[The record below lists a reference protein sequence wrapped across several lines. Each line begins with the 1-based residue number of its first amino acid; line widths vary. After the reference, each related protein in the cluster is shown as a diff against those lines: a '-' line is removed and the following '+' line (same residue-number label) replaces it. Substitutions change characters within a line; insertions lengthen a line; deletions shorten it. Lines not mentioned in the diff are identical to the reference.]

1 MPPRSRAAAIVA
13 AALLLPGAALAAQ
26 RNATPLLRAALH
38 ASRVVSYVGEIEN
51 IRFGSHGTQA
61 TLFRV
66 EHRAPD
72 LTHRWYIVPQS
83 AFGETEV
90 ERGDTTYV
98 LDPRN
103 HRVFVERNRALDDRI
118 VIADNVGLMLRN
130 YRPVQ
135 QGTGHLLGF
144 PVDIVSLVNNYTGN
158 TMMRLWL
165 DARSHLVLERKVFGD
180 NGALLGEQRFENLA
194 YTKNIPARI
203 FEIPRGLKR
212 IERTIHHRPS
222 NDIAAI
228 LKALPFKVRRPHYLP
243 DGFIAVAADRTVDD
257 GVAQAHLLYS
267 DGIRMISLFENAG
280 ASLDLDGLRSRTL
293 HFDGLT
299 GKLASRGSTSLL
311 SWSKNGMHYALV
323 GSLDSGELSKIAA
336 SVAP

>member
-13 AALLLPGAALAAQ
+13 AVLLLPGAALAAQ

-203 FEIPRGLKR
+203 FEIPSNLKR
-212 IERTIHHRPS
+212 IERTIHRRPS
-222 NDIAAI
+222 NNIAAV
-228 LKALPFKVRRPHYLP
+228 LRTLPFKVRRPHYLP
-243 DGFIAVAADRTVDD
+243 DGFIAVAANRTVDE
-257 GVAQAHLLYS
+257 GVPQAHLLYS

-280 ASLDLDGLRSRTL
+280 ASLDLDGLRARTL
-293 HFDGLT
+293 RFGGIS

-323 GSLDSGELSKIAA
+323 GSLDSGELAKIAA

>member
-1 MPPRSRAAAIVA
+1 MLRRNLAALSA
-13 AALLLPGAALAAQ
+13 ATALLLPGAALAAQ
-26 RNATPLLRAALH
+26 RDATPLLRAALH
-38 ASRVVSYVGEIEN
+38 APHIVSYVGEIES
-51 IRFGSHGTQA
+51 IRFGAHGTQA

-83 AFGETEV
+83 AFGETEI

-98 LDPRN
+98 LDPQH
-103 HRVFVERNRALDDRI
+103 HRVLVERNRALDDRI

-135 QGTGHLLGF
+135 QGMGHLLGF
-144 PVDIVSLVNNYTGN
+144 PVDIVALVNNYTGN

-180 NGALLGEQRFENLA
+180 DGALLGEQRFENLA
-194 YTKNIPARI
+194 YAKNIPMRVFA
-203 FEIPRGLKR
+203 IPTDLKR
-212 IERTIHHRPS
+212 VDRTLHRRPS
-222 NDIAAI
+222 NDIAAV
-228 LKALPFKVRRPHYLP
+228 LRTMPFKAHRPHYLP
-243 DGFIAVAADRTVDD
+243 DGFIPIAADRTID
-257 GVAQAHLLYS
+257 GGVPQAHLLYS

-280 ASLDLDGLRSRTL
+280 ASLDLDGLHARTL
-293 HFDGLT
+293 RVDGVSA
-299 GKLASRGSTSLL
+299 KLASHGSTSLL
-311 SWSKNGMHYALV
+311 AWSKNGMHYALV
-323 GSLDSGELSKIAA
+323 GSLDSEELTKIAA

>member
-1 MPPRSRAAAIVA
+1 MPPRRIAVALAA

-26 RNATPLLRAALH
+26 RDATPLLRAALH
-38 ASRVVSYVGEIEN
+38 APQVVSYVGEIEN

-61 TLFRV
+61 TVFRV
-66 EHRAPD
+66 EHRAPN

-83 AFGETEV
+83 AFGETEI

-98 LDPRN
+98 LDPQN

-130 YRPVQ
+130 YRPIE

-144 PVDIVSLVNNYTGN
+144 PVDIVALVNNYTGN

-180 NGALLGEQRFENLA
+180 DGALLGEQRFENLA
-194 YTKNIPARI
+194 YAKDISTRI
-203 FEIPRGLKR
+203 FEVPSGLKR
-212 IERTIHHRPS
+212 IERTIRRRPS
-222 NDIAAI
+222 NDIAAV
-228 LKALPFKVRRPHYLP
+228 LRTLPFKAHRPHYLP
-243 DGFIAVAADRTVDD
+243 DGFIAVAAERTTD
-257 GVAQAHLLYS
+257 GGVRQVHLLYS

-280 ASLDLDGLRSRTL
+280 ASLDLDGLRARKL
-293 HFDGLT
+293 RFDGLS

-336 SVAP
+336 SIAP